1 MSSAAVHMI
10 EDDPDI
16 GNTIADLLKLRGY
29 AVQTHKSAAEFVI
42 QQLPPGPACLI
53 LDLKMPEIGRLDL
66 QGVLAMGNGHLPIVF
81 VSGQDVVNSVR
92 ANKVNF
98 LTKRVREKELFAAV
112 EAALERSVAARSEFE
127 ALKRD
132 REAFAKLTP
141 RERQV
146 CLLIA
151 RGLLNKQVGFELGT
165 TEKTVKVQR
174 ARVLKKFG
182 AYSLADVVR
191 SVERLRAAG
200 VIPYTD
206 STDPAIYS
214 QDPVLAFHSVENA
227 TKYQPR
233 NAA

>member
-1 MSSAAVHMI
+1 MISAAVHMI
-10 EDDPDI
+10 EDDPGI
-16 GNTIADLLKLRGY
+16 GNTIAHLLRLRGY
-29 AVQTHKSAAEFVI
+29 AVQTHRSASEFVV

-66 QGVLAMGNGHLPIVF
+66 QGVLATGNGHLPIVF
-81 VSGQDVVNSVR
+81 VSGQDVVDSVR
-92 ANKVNF
+92 AKKMNF
-98 LTKRVREKELFAAV
+98 LSKRVQEKELFAAV
-112 EAALERSVAARSEFE
+112 DAALARSVAARSEFE
-127 ALKRD
+127 ALTRD
-132 REAFAKLTP
+132 REAFTKLTR

-182 AYSLADVVR
+182 ARSLADVVR

-206 STDPAIYS
+206 SI
-214 QDPVLAFHSVENA
+214 DPVVCPGEVSSGLHSLEHD